1 MKVFIKFF
9 TVLFFVSILTILICV
24 EKGERAEAGE
34 MSPAKGYTF
43 GAEDKIPWDD
53 YGYIKLSQFHIRYY
67 YIFEEAIDKVLRGE
81 MSWEEAIKD
90 NTGIAEVW
98 FKSDSSL
105 FRFDRYI
112 EKLEAKCQSF
122 KGKSPDTISYN
133 DKIYSLHERTV
144 QKGKNLT
151 SYTFRSG
158 AQIDYDN
165 KTKQAIAK
173 DCYYEEFTS
182 EKKEPV
188 DQSSAI
194 SSMMIGHT
202 SGAGFGFYL
211 RQKTGDEEFDKDLEE
226 LEESGLGLTK
236 LMNPEKYKKIVETWK
251 IKKEIAGRTAV
262 KDISSPPLFKG
273 GISMKG
279 FQFIDKELGIGLEGY
294 LEGCTKSWIYPE
306 TQFKE
311 PKVVYKVLLV
321 ETTVSP
327 DVFANF

>member
-1 MKVFIKFF
+1 
-9 TVLFFVSILTILICV
+9 
-24 EKGERAEAGE
+24 

-122 KGKSPDTISYN
+122 
-133 DKIYSLHERTV
+133 
-144 QKGKNLT
+144 
-151 SYTFRSG
+151 
-158 AQIDYDN
+158 
-165 KTKQAIAK
+165 
-173 DCYYEEFTS
+173 
-182 EKKEPV
+182 
-188 DQSSAI
+188 
-194 SSMMIGHT
+194 
-202 SGAGFGFYL
+202 
-211 RQKTGDEEFDKDLEE
+211 
-226 LEESGLGLTK
+226 
-236 LMNPEKYKKIVETWK
+236 
-251 IKKEIAGRTAV
+251 
-262 KDISSPPLFKG
+262 
-273 GISMKG
+273 
-279 FQFIDKELGIGLEGY
+279 IGLEGY

-306 TQFKE
+306 TKFKE